1 MLHNHRGCLGVQVHL
16 KIFCPPP
23 CCPLASLWHSWL
35 LHPTNT
41 HVHCGRLPQCGNRHG
56 LRARCRRSGEVQTR
70 CAKDRP
76 GNFRR
81 LRHTPDFQGLADGG
95 LATSGDAGTLQISR
109 GSPTGAWQ
117 LQATQAHYNSR
128 GSPTGAWQLQA
139 TQAHSNSRG
148 SPTGCKNHIS
158 LLSKKNKNKC
168 IWCKHAKMH
177 HKNPKRK
184 IITNFWSFWM
194 EILLINVRSLYS
206 FSIFLRSWVLIWFL
220 TFNLSSSKL
229 QCCYRNFSISNSDR
243 LQLYY
248 LFPI

>member
-56 LRARCRRSGEVQTR
+56 LRARCRRSAEVQTR

-81 LRHTPDFQGLADGG
+81 LRHSRFPGARRRGLGNFRRTPTIQGL
-95 LATSGDAGTLQISR
+95 
-109 GSPTGAWQ
+109 
-117 LQATQAHYNSR
+117 
-128 GSPTGAWQLQA
+128 
-139 TQAHSNSRG
+139 
-148 SPTGCKNHIS
+148 PTGCTDHIS

-168 IWCKHAKMH
+168 IWCKYAKMQK
-177 HKNPKRK
+177 KNPKRK
-184 IITNFWSFWM
+184 VVLIFFQYFM
-194 EILLINVRSLYS
+194 EFLPINTRSLYS
-206 FSIFLRSWVLIWFL
+206 FWLFPRFLVLIWF
-220 TFNLSSSKL
+220 FKFHLSSSKL
-229 QCCYRNFSISNSDR
+229 QWLYRNFSISNSHR
-243 LQLYY
+243 L
-248 LFPI
+248 